1 MPRNDIRLNRRQIM
15 DADDMR
21 RALTRIA
28 HEIVEQNSGAADLV
42 LVGMHTRGVPLAR
55 RVAAIIGEYLT
66 GIDGLGSLF
75 SESFSRFKITRAW
88 GASILIVALSIVSY
102 AIASR
107 IEERGLKRWT

>member
-1 MPRNDIRLNRRQIM
+1 MIKSMLSHR
-15 DADDMR
+15 
-21 RALTRIA
+21 
-28 HEIVEQNSGAADLV
+28 SWSK
-42 LVGMHTRGVPLAR
+42 AR
-55 RVAAIIGEYLT
+55 RPNRSTPDARAAIIGEYLT